1 MGVEDLLVVG
11 GKREASTF
19 VEGDDQDSGLDRGH
33 GRGDERLRGIFKK
46 VLDGRQRI
54 EENSNN
60 ILIPLEFVVEILG
73 VCETTG
79 VSSPESP
86 LMVDV
91 EEDRVNVWVKGAKC
105 VSFNSV

>member
-1 MGVEDLLVVG
+1 M
-11 GKREASTF
+11 
-19 VEGDDQDSGLDRGH
+19 
-33 GRGDERLRGIFKK
+33 
-46 VLDGRQRI
+46 
-54 EENSNN
+54 NN
-60 ILIPLEFVVEILG
+60 VLIPLVFVVEMLG

-105 VSFNSV
+105 VSFSSV

>member
-33 GRGDERLRGIFKK
+33 GRGDERLRGIFANVRRSAESK
-46 VLDGRQRI
+46 RTRR
-54 EENSNN
+54 EN
-60 ILIPLEFVVEILG
+60 ILIPLELVVDMLG
-73 VCETTG
+73 GCETTG

-91 EEDRVNVWVKGAKC
+91 EEDRVNVWVKGARC
-105 VSFNSV
+105 VSFSSV